1 MPFTNRNGEINMLSN
16 SDKIALI
23 SSLYQSGSNV
33 SQFLSELDMLDKY
46 LEKNDSSLAAPAP
59 AVECSM
65 AQSGFGTSTQK
76 IIDNWAIL
84 MANNS
89 DDPSAGNP
97 MLYNYQEEFLYRND
111 FSSLTPQ
118 PAKFYLGSKGAG
130 LTTIFSIHA
139 TRTMMTN
146 PNIDIS
152 YISSSSFKIEI
163 FIDAVVSLLPK
174 DMIQT
179 KSKNS
184 VKLTNGSS
192 LVGDTYNNIEAKLR
206 GIKAT
211 SLDIALSQ
219 NQAVVKKYKEDY
231 GVPGIFFYDNSEDVP
246 FKSIDLLFELGKTAN
261 QFFITGHAKTLHSM
275 PHKLIT
281 ENEYKNIERKIIP
294 WWEIGNQTDF
304 DFGIM
309 KKSFTNEQFLSL
321 YCCQFPAETKEVIK
335 PSKKDYLFD
344 ALISM
349 IFRPVLD
356 GEKVPNMELA
366 YTDTTNKAV
375 MDKLVNTLLMFR
387 DTHLTPWV
395 NEAVNEKHKDYNSL
409 LQNIIDYTV
418 KKKTAGDDSSIE
430 NLRLFADGANMS
442 IIQAIE
448 YIQTIQELDE
458 DKEKGEE

>member
-33 SQFLSELDMLDKY
+33 TQFLNELDLLDRY
-46 LEKNDSSLAAPAP
+46 LEKNNSPSIAPV
-59 AVECSM
+59 AVVDN
-65 AQSGFGTSTQK
+65 ATTQAGFGSSTQK

-97 MLYNYQEEFLYRND
+97 TLYNHQEEFLYRNE
-111 FSSLTPQ
+111 FGPSSQ

-130 LTTIFSIHA
+130 LTTIFSIHT

-152 YISSSSFKIEI
+152 YISSSSSKIEI

-174 DMIQT
+174 DMIQS

-184 VKLTNGSS
+184 VKLTNGSN
-192 LVGDTYNNIEAKLR
+192 LAGDTYNNVETKLR
-206 GIKAT
+206 NIKVL
-211 SLDIALSQ
+211 SLLDGTSQ
-219 NQAVVKKYKEDY
+219 NQAIVAKYKEDY
-231 GVPGIFFYDNSEDVP
+231 GVPSIFFYDNSEDVP
-246 FKSIDLLFELGKTAN
+246 FKAIDLLFELGKTAN
-261 QFFITGHAKTLHSM
+261 QFFITGHAKTLYSM

-281 ENEYKNIERKIIP
+281 ENEYKNVERKIIP

-321 YCCQFPAETKEVIK
+321 YCCQFPAEPKEIIK
-335 PSKKDYLFD
+335 QSKKDYLFD
-344 ALISM
+344 TLISM

-356 GEKVPNMELA
+356 NNKVPNMELA
-366 YTDTTNKAV
+366 YVDSSNRAM
-375 MDKLVNTLLMFR
+375 MDKLVNTLIMFK

-395 NEAVNEKHKDYNSL
+395 NEAVNNKHKDYNSL

-418 KKKTAGDDSSIE
+418 KKKAVSDDASIE
-430 NLRLFADGANMS
+430 QLRLFADGANMS

-448 YIQTIQELDE
+448 YIQTIQELE
-458 DKEKGEE
+458 ERKEKGEE

>member
-33 SQFLSELDMLDKY
+33 TQFLSELDLLDRY
-46 LEKNDSSLAAPAP
+46 LEKNTTKPSAPVP
-59 AVECSM
+59 ATECVM

-89 DDPSAGNP
+89 DDSTEQPV
-97 MLYNYQEEFLYRND
+97 LYKYQEEFLYKNEYSD
-111 FSSLTPQ
+111 LVDN

-139 TRTMMTN
+139 TRTLMAN
-146 PNIDIS
+146 PNIEIC
-152 YISSSSFKIEI
+152 YVNSSLNKIEI

-174 DMIQT
+174 DMIQNR
-179 KSKNS
+179 SKNS
-184 VKLTNGSS
+184 VKLTNGSN
-192 LVGDTYNNIEAKLR
+192 LTGITYNSVEQKLTE
-206 GIKAT
+206 IKAI
-211 SLDIALSQ
+211 SLSADMSKHQSI
-219 NQAVVKKYKEDY
+219 VKKYKEDY
-231 GVPGIFFYDNSEDVP
+231 GVPSVFFYDNSEDVP
-246 FKSIDLLFELGKTAN
+246 FKSIDLLFALGNTAN
-261 QFFITGHAKTLHSM
+261 QFFITGHAKTLSSM
-275 PHKLIT
+275 PHRLIT
-281 ENEYKNIERKIIP
+281 ENEYKNVERKIIP
-294 WWEIGNQTDF
+294 WWEIGNQTEF
-304 DFGIM
+304 DFGII

-335 PSKKDYLFD
+335 QSKKDYLFD
-344 ALISM
+344 ALVSM

-356 GEKVPNMELA
+356 DNKVPNMELA
-366 YTDTTNKAV
+366 YTDTGNKAV

-418 KKKTAGDDSSIE
+418 KKNAIGDEVSIE
-430 NLRLFADGANMS
+430 KLRLFADGANMS

-448 YIQTIQELDE
+448 YIQSIQEGE
-458 DKEKGEE
+458 DGKEKGEE